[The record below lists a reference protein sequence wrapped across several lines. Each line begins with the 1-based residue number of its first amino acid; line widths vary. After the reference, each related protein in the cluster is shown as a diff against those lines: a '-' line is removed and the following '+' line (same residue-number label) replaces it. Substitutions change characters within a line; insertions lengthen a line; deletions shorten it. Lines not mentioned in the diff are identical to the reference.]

1 MAPSMMACSKME
13 RNGARARTSGPTNR
27 FTLATGWTTILKER
41 ASTDGQMEGFTM
53 DNGKRISFMERASTP
68 GPMEEN
74 MKASIRMIRNTVSVP
89 ITGLTAKLMKVN
101 GLAASNTEKPDS
113 PTQRV
118 GASLAY
124 GKTANALSG
133 WTRRAPCDL
142 EVRSLKTLRRVV
154 LAVL

>member
-68 GPMEEN
+68 GPMAEN